1 MRYLRRFAL
10 PAQGT
15 EIHFLAYNRENK
27 RTCYGSRYPFGVFL
41 NREVPV
47 LEFEPVTILCGGNGS
62 GKTTI
67 LNLIGEKLEL
77 RRGAVFNRSSFFG
90 AYLELCRAETASA
103 FDRDVRAK
111 SRIITSDD
119 VFDYLLDFR
128 YMNEGIDHKRRELLE
143 EYTDARYAKFQMRS
157 LEDVD
162 RLRQVVEAQRHSG
175 SRYVRD
181 RLMKDVPG
189 KSNGEN
195 AFLYFTREIQE
206 EGLYLLDEPE
216 NSLSPRLQEEL
227 VRFLEDSA
235 RFYRC
240 QFVIST
246 HSPFLLSLKGARI
259 YDLDAEPVEVRP
271 WTQLDHVRAYYELFQ
286 AHGKEFEAQS

>member
-271 WTQLDHVRAYYELFQ
+271 WTKLDHVRAYYELFQ

>member
-15 EIHFLAYNRENK
+15 EIHFLADNRENK